1 MEGYG
6 TYQLYGSIQPA
17 PGKPTIT
24 GTDRHMLGLP
34 WKKVP
39 QDKTAFA
46 TAPPPS
52 EQQQKAQQAAEEEE
66 EQQYEYGY
74 GGGYAMFGALDKKV
88 PQPYKA
94 EPRHP
99 AIAFRATPQE
109 VPLGSTEAEHSSDD
123 DDVVANG
130 SFGYGDYSLYGAPA
144 PRYGEDEVV
153 LPSDIT
159 LPMEAAM
166 AEEPPAG
173 PEYPDI

>member
-6 TYQLYGSIQPA
+6 DYHLYGSIQPA
-17 PGKPTIT
+17 PGKPTIQ
-24 GTDRHMLGLP
+24 GTDRHMRGLP
-34 WKKVP
+34 WKRVP
-39 QDKTAFA
+39 QDKAAFA
-46 TAPPPS
+46 TPAPS
-52 EQQQKAQQAAEEEE
+52 EQKAQQPAEDEDEHP
-66 EQQYEYGY
+66 YEYGY

-109 VPLGSTEAEHSSDD
+109 APLLPEAGHSSDD
-123 DDVVANG
+123 DDDAVANG
-130 SFGYGDYSLYGAPA
+130 SFGYGAYSLYGAPA
-144 PRYGEDEVV
+144 PRYGEEEVV
-153 LPSDIT
+153 LPTDIT
-159 LPMEAAM
+159 LPMEAALA